1 MVSSSS
7 DDTEILEQA
16 DSKPSN
22 NTNRI
27 KLLENLKIFINLG
40 VILWKEIPF
49 PSFKKGAAVS
59 IATISNGRICGPL
72 AVGRALLSSDSI
84 LASGMKG
91 RGVEILH
98 LFKDQLW

>member
-1 MVSSSS
+1 LPDFYANIQTNSN
-7 DDTEILEQA
+7 LNFFKFQFA
-16 DSKPSN
+16 RRYNSKN
-22 NTNRI
+22 N
-27 KLLENLKIFINLG
+27 LVCSHINLG
-40 VILWKEIPF
+40 VILWEEIPF